1 MDDSRSP
8 RRTSPA
14 NELPTL
20 LLLLLSSLGWF
31 ALVLASLAGVVIT
44 SWLTLALARAARAD
58 ASGSLGPLAL
68 ALVVSIGIPVA
79 LAFWRH
85 QRDLRRVTTTL
96 AWLPAAWN
104 ACGLLLASQLIPDV
118 MGTALRSNG
127 AWVAVEQLGD
137 THTGTRV
144 LSALG
149 HNTADWI
156 DPPPDAPP
164 IKPDAEVEASLSLGD
179 EGLEAI
185 TVPFSSEGNAILMD
199 VEVSGPNATITKPY
213 LFDTGASFTTINT
226 NTAREIGITVPEDAP
241 TLKFNTASGP
251 REGQMVYLPR
261 IKLRDVEIE
270 GLLVSVCDGCV
281 NERSAGLLGLNV
293 MREFVV
299 TIDFPEHIQLV
310 PRPRQA
316 RPNRAYDINP
326 TVEFEVERPEIWLG
340 RVRWI
345 VQVQNRGTVPIFD
358 VVPEVRFSDGQ
369 RLRGAAVP
377 EIAPGAIGE
386 SLVEGRATT
395 EDRDTELGFVISLVE
410 AYW

>member
-1 MDDSRSP
+1 M
-8 RRTSPA
+8 
-14 NELPTL
+14 
-20 LLLLLSSLGWF
+20 LLLLSSLGWF
-31 ALVLASLAGVVIT
+31 ALVLASLAGTVFT
-44 SWLTLALARAARAD
+44 CWLTLALARATGGGPE
-58 ASGSLGPLAL
+58 ASSAGPIAIALIVSLGFP
-68 ALVVSIGIPVA
+68 IA

-85 QRDLRRVTTTL
+85 QGDPRRAMTTL
-96 AWLPAAWN
+96 AWLPAVWN
-104 ACGLLLASQLIPDV
+104 ACGLLLASQLIPNV
-118 MGTALRSNG
+118 MGTALRSHG

-156 DPPPDAPP
+156 DPPPEEAP
-164 IKPDAEVEASLSLGD
+164 VEPSGEAVEPLTLAD
-179 EGLEAI
+179 GLEAI
-185 TVPFSSEGNAILMD
+185 TVPFSSEGNAILVD
-199 VEVSGPNATITKPY
+199 VEVSGPSATLTVPY

-226 NTAREIGITVPEDAP
+226 KTAREIGITVPENAP

-261 IKLRDVEIE
+261 IKLRNVEIK

-281 NERSAGLLGLNV
+281 NERSVGLLGLNV
-293 MREFVV
+293 MREFIVN
-299 TIDFPEHIQLV
+299 IDFPNHIQLI
-310 PRPRQA
+310 PRPRTE

-326 TVEFEVERPEIWLG
+326 TVELEVERPEVWLG

-345 VQVQNRGTVPIFD
+345 VQIQNRGSVPIHD
-358 VVPEVRFSDGQ
+358 VIPEVRFSDGQ
-369 RLRGAAVP
+369 RLRGEAVP
-377 EIAPGAIGE
+377 EIAPGATGE

-395 EDRDTELGFVISLVE
+395 KDHDTELGYVLSLVE